1 MTKSKVT
8 DLSFADVDKL
18 MLENKAMKQEIAV
31 QKHLIDEQ
39 NKVIKLYLDKLK
51 KEAKDI
57 AKDGANKVKSCKKK

>member
-1 MTKSKVT
+1 MKKIKVT

-39 NKVIKLYLDKLK
+39 NKVIKLYLDNLK

-57 AKDGANKVKSCKKK
+57 DKDGIKQVKKGKK

>member
-1 MTKSKVT
+1 MKKSKVT

-18 MLENKAMKQEIAV
+18 MIENKAMKQEIAV

-57 AKDGANKVKSCKKK
+57 AKDGANKVKS